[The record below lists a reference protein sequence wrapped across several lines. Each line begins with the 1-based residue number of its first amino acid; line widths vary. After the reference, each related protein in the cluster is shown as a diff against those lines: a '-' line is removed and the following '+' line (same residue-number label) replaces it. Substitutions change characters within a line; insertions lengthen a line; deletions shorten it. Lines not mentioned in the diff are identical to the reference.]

1 MFIVKLDKERH
12 AKVTRKALSMF
23 QEKTGKDILNLKERE
38 ALDLTDVE
46 TLLWLCLLREDP
58 ALTLEQVQDEVEL
71 HQLKQFTNY
80 ILEGKQSANPT

>member
-12 AKVTRKALSMF
+12 AKVTRKALSLF
-23 QEKTGKDILNLKERE
+23 QEKTGKDILNLKEGQ
-38 ALDLTDVE
+38 ALDLADVE
-46 TLLWLCLLREDP
+46 ILLWLCLLREDP
-58 ALTLEQVQDEVEL
+58 TLTLEQIQDEVEL

>member
-23 QEKTGKDILNLKERE
+23 QEKTGKDILNLKEGE
-38 ALDLTDVE
+38 ALDLADVE
-46 TLLWLCLLREDP
+46 TLLWLCLLKEDP
-58 ALTLEQVQDEVEL
+58 ALTLAQVQDEVEL